1 MKGENGF
8 STREAGSRP
17 LCLSKAGP
25 KGAFRPSFSG
35 TSIMP
40 LAPSQEPATSFSEQA
55 AGQKGPVEAP
65 QAGPM
70 QARFYPYDYNGG

>member
-1 MKGENGF
+1 M
-8 STREAGSRP
+8 
-17 LCLSKAGP
+17 L
-25 KGAFRPSFSG
+25 
-35 TSIMP
+35 
-40 LAPSQEPATSFSEQA
+40 LAPSQEPATSFREQA